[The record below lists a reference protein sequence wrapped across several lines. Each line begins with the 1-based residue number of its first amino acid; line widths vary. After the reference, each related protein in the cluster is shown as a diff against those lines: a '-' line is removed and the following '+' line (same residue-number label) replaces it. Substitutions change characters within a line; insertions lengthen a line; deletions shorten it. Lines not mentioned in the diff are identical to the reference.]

1 MPTDTKRRARR
12 NVTLPTLPGSPATKG
27 PAATKGTQ
35 PRKPDRRSQRCPA
48 TVKSVI
54 PTAASRR
61 TVDLLDPEFYRS
73 NPQDTW
79 TWMRANEPVYR
90 DERNGLWGISRHAD
104 AIFVERRAELFPS
117 QHSYRAIS
125 TPTEMNMIAQDD
137 PGHKQQRM
145 LVQRFFAPGVLA
157 KREHE
162 LRQTVREL
170 IDSII
175 GQPGE
180 RKGERI
186 TFEVI
191 NAIVGRLP
199 AILTCRLLGYPDD
212 AWPTLR
218 TWSEQLMR
226 TDMRDR
232 SGAILVDFVRA
243 NMSLRSSVKEMID
256 EKRRAPADDLLT
268 VWAHAELGG
277 APMPFDSIFHEVGL
291 FVSGG
296 SETTRTT
303 IAHGLRTFVDHP
315 EQWELLHQNPSL
327 VDSAVEEIFRWVTPL
342 NNFFR
347 RCMAPTELGG
357 QTIGLG
363 DRVILLYPSANR
375 DEAVFADP
383 FRFDITRSPNPHIS
397 FGNGPHTCIGAP
409 LARLTMRALFT
420 ELAARITDLQVSTE
434 PDVEANI
441 FARAV
446 RRFDLDVAVR

>member
-1 MPTDTKRRARR
+1 MAAKAPSR
-12 NVTLPTLPGSPATKG
+12 SIATTVG
-27 PAATKGTQ
+27 CVSINA
-35 PRKPDRRSQRCPA
+35 PDRLVA
-48 TVKSVI
+48 
-54 PTAASRR
+54 
-61 TVDLLDPEFYRS
+61 DLLDPEFYRS
-73 NPQDTW
+73 NPHDTW
-79 TWMRANEPVYR
+79 AWMRANEPVYR

-104 AIFVERRAELFPS
+104 AIFVERRAEIFPS
-117 QHSYRAIS
+117 QHSYRALS

-137 PGHKQQRM
+137 PGHRRQRM

-157 KREHE
+157 KREQE

-170 IDSII
+170 INSVL
-175 GQPGE
+175 GEPGE
-180 RKGERI
+180 RSGSRV

-191 NAIVGRLP
+191 DAIAGRLP

-212 AWPTLR
+212 AWPLLKA
-218 TWSEQLMR
+218 WSEQLMR

-232 SGAILVDFVRA
+232 SGEIFIDFVRA
-243 NMSLRSSVKEMID
+243 NLSLRASVKEMI
-256 EKRRAPADDLLT
+256 ETKRSAPGDDLLT

-277 APMPFDSIFHEVGL
+277 APMPFDSVFHEVGL

-303 IAHGLRTFVDHP
+303 IAHGLRTFVDHSD
-315 EQWELLHQNPSL
+315 QWELLRDQPAL
-327 VDSAVEEIFRWVTPL
+327 IDSAVEEVFRWVTPL

-357 QTIGLG
+357 QTIGIG

-420 ELAARITDLQVSTE
+420 ELCTRMTDLQVATE

-446 RRFDLDVAVR
+446 RRFDLDVLIR